1 MSVPFKICA
10 PTTMAR
16 RALVSGGLTALPGL
30 VDDPD
35 HQCGDQGYEQ
45 HPEQQREQHAE
56 QTTAHHG
63 AAHHLSHGAH
73 HCASTEDRDEQQDY
87 NRPDQGSQENL
98 QAVAH
103 GLLTPPLSLSD
114 LSIPS

>member
-35 HQCGDQGYEQ
+35 HQCGDQGYDQ

-56 QTTAHHG
+56 QTTAIMEPLIICPMPPIMPPPPRTETNNRTTIAPPKAPRRIFKPSLMAYQHL
-63 AAHHLSHGAH
+63 LSH
-73 HCASTEDRDEQQDY
+73 
-87 NRPDQGSQENL
+87 
-98 QAVAH
+98 
-103 GLLTPPLSLSD
+103 
-114 LSIPS
+114 